1 NWKTRASNPAVKC
14 LIFQWMTG
22 PVLLVTPTLFK
33 PICSDVDV
41 SGCSLADHAADGAAE
56 NKDDNG

>member
-1 NWKTRASNPAVKC
+1 MKC